1 MLTTIIERFTYV
13 LDTLPTILRAIPDEE
28 FAQRPAPGKWSKK
41 EELGHLIDSAAN
53 NHQRFVRI
61 PHEDMP
67 LPGYEQDEWVKHN
80 YYQNAQTGNLVQLWE
95 AYNRH
100 LLFIISHI
108 PEGELSR
115 TATVKGNRVT
125 LGFLIEDYLAH
136 MEHHLHR
143 IADYQ

>member
-1 MLTTIIERFTYV
+1 MIQATIARLTYV
-13 LDTLPTILRAIPDEE
+13 LDTLPPILRAIPDDE
-28 FAQRPAPGKWSKK
+28 FTHKPAPGKWSKK

-61 PHEDMP
+61 PHEHHP
-67 LPGYEQDEWVKHN
+67 LPGYTQDEWVKHN
-80 YYQNAQTGNLVQLWE
+80 YYQNAQPGNLVQLWE

-108 PEGELSR
+108 PEAELSR
-115 TATVKGNRVT
+115 TAIVKGSPVT
-125 LGFLIEDYLAH
+125 LGFLIDDYLHH